1 MPCSGRWDGD
11 LTCRDV
17 IGPATVG
24 TAVWIVDKQGNRM
37 PRPTK
42 AFRRQKINAAI
53 AYKRGDKT
61 EAYKLWEKAAASTK
75 EHGYK
80 KRNKN
85 KIAGEAAAAAEV
97 AAKEAAA
104 AEAAKSAEAAE

>member
-1 MPCSGRWDGD
+1 
-11 LTCRDV
+11 
-17 IGPATVG
+17 
-24 TAVWIVDKQGNRM
+24 M

-53 AYKRGDKT
+53 AYKRGDKA

-75 EHGYK
+75 QHGYK

-85 KIAGEAAAAAEV
+85 KIAADAAAAQAADAAAKDAAAKDA